1 MAGKA
6 AYIADS
12 PLLLDVR
19 WLRMELSLS
28 VAMIY
33 EGKEEKNK
41 WRWEGCRRKKVK
53 LKREGCGEEHDR
65 IIALETMNEPRS
77 TFGASL
83 LYGNL
88 CVPKKLP
95 AGTSRTRSTLRYL
108 THTVLAT
115 SLCWKSRASF
125 DTKKAM
131 ALLEQSRHHF
141 RERGTEIYLNSGLV
155 ITS

>member
-33 EGKEEKNK
+33 EGKEEKHK
-41 WRWEGCRRKKVK
+41 WEMGRMWRKQGK

-83 LYGNL
+83 LYSTAISAYQKNFRLGQ
-88 CVPKKLP
+88 
-95 AGTSRTRSTLRYL
+95 AGQ
-108 THTVLAT
+108 
-115 SLCWKSRASF
+115 
-125 DTKKAM
+125 D
-131 ALLEQSRHHF
+131 
-141 RERGTEIYLNSGLV
+141 
-155 ITS
+155 